1 MRLADSSGLAGWR
14 HAMDRPGI
22 ERCELFLWYCL
33 TALRMNLRQITA
45 LDDEECEM
53 ENINGTSPASF
64 RWIFLCAT
72 MGIATGAPLCFA
84 QDVQNTSHEAAIVPA
99 TVIAGVSAIV
109 AVIAAVI
116 ASRSARAVMK
126 SAYTMMSSQKKYGGM
141 LPPPITITVNKKID
155 WARYFIGAIDT
166 PTVLTI
172 LFSIALGV
180 GFNLLL
186 SRSDSR
192 SALVPTSKPAVQAS
206 AASISAPPPP
216 TTVAA
221 IPPSTVP
228 ISAPPSPTAV
238 AAIPPSTAPVS
249 PSTAVGAVPATALPV
264 SAPPPPIS
272 AAAAP
277 DENEIAGLL
286 ARGRAYL
293 SDGDVALARVFLRRA
308 AERNDPRAALA
319 LGWTYDPA
327 ELKGLGIPNFQ
338 SHADPAKAREWY
350 RRAADLGSAAAASR
364 LGELSLRAIF
374 VDERKKGDR

>member
-1 MRLADSSGLAGWR
+1 
-14 HAMDRPGI
+14 
-22 ERCELFLWYCL
+22 
-33 TALRMNLRQITA
+33 
-45 LDDEECEM
+45 M

-84 QDVQNTSHEAAIVPA
+84 QDVQNTSHEAVIVPA

-206 AASISAPPPP
+206 AAS
-216 TTVAA
+216 
-221 IPPSTVP
+221 